1 MTDPNSLL
9 GRPVDRV
16 DGPIKAAGA
25 ARYAIDVSLPNMVH
39 GVIVQS
45 TIAAGRIRRFDASN
59 ALSSPGVLAVISHE
73 NAPRLGTGPMSVLG
87 PPPPPPFQHD
97 RVLHHGQHVACVVAE
112 THAQAV
118 AAARRIEIDYETSDA
133 LVNLDDPRV
142 TIQPNPFVPDEKRGD
157 VAQALRSAEVQLDVT
172 YRTPPE
178 THNPIGLFATVA
190 TWEGDA
196 LTVYDTTQFPTN
208 IQAVLAAS
216 FGIPS
221 EGVRVIA
228 QYIGGAFGAGLRFW
242 PHVTL
247 AALGARTVGRPV
259 KVVLN
264 RGQMFTSI
272 GYRPPTVQRVKVGA
286 TRDGSLVA
294 IDHESIEPL
303 AMEDFFAEPVT
314 PTTAKLYACPHVST
328 RDRQV
333 RLHVGVPSWMRAPG
347 EAQGA
352 VGLECAL
359 DELAYA
365 LHIDPLELRLRNFAE
380 THPGNGLPWS
390 TNALRACYEE
400 GARRFEW
407 SRRTFEPRSMRKGS
421 QLVGLGMATGSLP
434 YYQMP
439 CEVRASIDSAGRVYV
454 GSAGTD
460 IGPGTYTIMTQVAAD
475 VLGLPMDAIRVDLG
489 DTRTPPAPQQG
500 GSGLAAALSSATF
513 LACRE
518 LLKAFLDV
526 AQADPR
532 SPLHE
537 AAVGNGNR
545 RRDGCLDDVRASN
558 GRIALAHD
566 LSRADSYTEILRR
579 SNRAELAA
587 LGKSAPRQDPD
598 KANGV
603 FSVKFAEVHIDR
615 DLGRIRVTRLLAVI
629 DAGRVLNPKTAA
641 SQIVG
646 AAVGGIGMAL
656 LEETLSDPGTGRI
669 ANGTFGDYLVA
680 VNADVPDVD
689 VLFVGQPD
697 PANPLGVKGVGE
709 IGLVG
714 IAPAIANAV
723 FHATGR
729 RIRSLPITL
738 DQLL

>member
-1 MTDPNSLL
+1 MTNTGSVL

-16 DGPIKAAGA
+16 DGPIKVAGR
-25 ARYAIDVSLPNMVH
+25 ARYAIDVTLPNMVY
-39 GVIVQS
+39 GALVQS
-45 TIAAGRIRRFDASN
+45 TIAAGRISRIDAAR
-59 ALSSPGVLAVISHE
+59 ALSAPGVLTVISHD
-73 NAPRLGTGPMSVLG
+73 NAPRLEAGPMSVLG
-87 PPPPPPFQHD
+87 PPPPPPFQDD
-97 RVLHHGQHVACVVAE
+97 RVLHHGQHVAFVVAE
-112 THAQAV
+112 TPLQAA
-118 AAARRIEIDYETSDA
+118 AAARLIEIEYEISDA
-133 LVNLDDPRV
+133 VVTLEDPRATV
-142 TIQPNPFVPDEKRGD
+142 EPNPFVPDQNRGD
-157 VAQALRSAEVQLDVT
+157 VGRGLQHADVAVDVI
-172 YRTPPE
+172 YRTAPE

-190 TWEGDA
+190 AWDDDA

-208 IQAVLAAS
+208 IQAVLAAA
-216 FGIPS
+216 FGVPS
-221 EGVRVIA
+221 DQVRVLA
-228 QYIGGAFGAGLRFW
+228 PYIGGAFGSGLRFW

-247 AALGARTVGRPV
+247 TALGARMVSRPV
-259 KVVLN
+259 KLVLT

-272 GYRPPTVQRVKVGA
+272 GYRPPTVQRVKLGA
-286 TRDGSLVA
+286 ARDGALVA
-294 IDHESIEPL
+294 VDHESLEPL
-303 AMEDFFAEPVT
+303 PKEDFFAEPVT
-314 PTTAKLYACPHVST
+314 ASTAKLYTCPNVSV
-328 RDRQV
+328 RDRQA
-333 RLHVGVPSWMRAPG
+333 RLNVAVPSWMRAPG

-359 DELAYA
+359 DELAYE
-365 LHIDPLELRLRNFAE
+365 LHLDPIELRLRNFAH

-390 TNALRACYEE
+390 TNALRECYEE
-400 GARRFEW
+400 GARRFGW
-407 SRRTFEPRSMRKGS
+407 SRRSFEPRSMRQGS

-439 CEVRASIDSAGRVYV
+439 CEVRASIDRTGQAYV

-460 IGPGTYTIMTQVAAD
+460 IGPGTYTIMAQVAAD
-475 VLGLPMDAIRVDLG
+475 VLGLPMDAIRVELG

-518 LLKAFLDV
+518 LLQTVLNA
-526 AQADPR
+526 ASADSR
-532 SPLHE
+532 SPLCE
-537 AAVGNGNR
+537 TTATGRQR
-545 RRDGCLDDVRASN
+545 RAYSPDDVRASN
-558 GRIALAHD
+558 GHIALAHD
-566 LSRADSYTEILRR
+566 GTRHDTYVEILQR
-579 SNRAELAA
+579 SGRPAFVA
-587 LGKSAPRQDPD
+587 LGKSAPQQDSNTAD
-598 KANGV
+598 GV
-603 FSVKFAEVHIDR
+603 FSAKFAEVHVDP
-615 DLGRIRVTRLLAVI
+615 DLGRIRVTRILSVI
-629 DAGRVLNPKTAA
+629 DAGRILNPKTAT

-669 ANGTFGDYLVA
+669 ANATFGDYLIA

-729 RIRSLPITL
+729 RIRSVPITL